1 MIIDRKNS
9 YQALEIAESL
19 DNDNELQILLVD
31 RYEDFSFWITQ
42 EEIEKIRCLSDL
54 AILYRFFLFKI
65 LLVF

>member
-1 MIIDRKNS
+1 MIIDRENS

-42 EEIEKIRCLSDL
+42 EEIEKIINHLSK
-54 AILYRFFLFKI
+54 FVKEKK
-65 LLVF
+65 

>member
-1 MIIDRKNS
+1 MIIDRENS

-42 EEIEKIRCLSDL
+42 EEIEKIINHLSK
-54 AILYRFFLFKI
+54 FVKKK
-65 LLVF
+65 

>member
-1 MIIDRKNS
+1 MIIDRENS

-42 EEIEKIRCLSDL
+42 EEIEKLINHLSK
-54 AILYRFFLFKI
+54 FVKKK
-65 LLVF
+65 

>member
-1 MIIDRKNS
+1 MIIDRENS

-42 EEIEKIRCLSDL
+42 EEIEKIINHLSK
-54 AILYRFFLFKI
+54 FVKEK
-65 LLVF
+65 

>member
-1 MIIDRKNS
+1 MIIDRENS

-42 EEIEKIRCLSDL
+42 EEIEKI
-54 AILYRFFLFKI
+54 INH
-65 LLVF
+65 LLKFVKEKEKD

>member
-1 MIIDRKNS
+1 MIIERENS

-42 EEIEKIRCLSDL
+42 EEIEKI
-54 AILYRFFLFKI
+54 INHLFKF
-65 LLVF
+65 VKEKEKD